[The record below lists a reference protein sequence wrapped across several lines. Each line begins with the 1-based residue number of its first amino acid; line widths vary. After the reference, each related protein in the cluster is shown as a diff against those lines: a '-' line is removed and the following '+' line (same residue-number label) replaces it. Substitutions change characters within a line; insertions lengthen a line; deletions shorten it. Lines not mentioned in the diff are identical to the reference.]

1 MTKFPRAL
9 ERALFERDKETC
21 QICGRPTEFGDGEID
36 HIIPKSKDGGDE
48 PENLQWACHRCNKL
62 KSNKRT
68 NEQVRKILSLPEDF
82 EEIMKFRSE
91 TKAEKETPVAT
102 QFELPTL
109 SCKGLDVPAVEKC
122 IQSLQESYQ
131 SETIIDEVCNRITA
145 VDEITAE
152 FVHLGFHTRFP
163 RLWFLPYEITH
174 QSFFNEVL
182 FSDLGREI
190 AIGERY
196 FFEKSILDNKEIS
209 RIGTDF
215 SSSGISRAVDEM
227 ESRGLKPNLIA
238 LPLRFWGDLHQWS
251 GDAQVEYGNEERA
264 KLKATLKT
272 KEKELRI
279 IDPLGEFPKEPML
292 LSQNAVEWVVKRNAE
307 GALYVV
313 FGNHQLYP
321 LKYVELLTGITI
333 KSVVHPEEI
342 AILDFGQ

>member
-1 MTKFPRAL
+1 
-9 ERALFERDKETC
+9 
-21 QICGRPTEFGDGEID
+21 
-36 HIIPKSKDGGDE
+36 
-48 PENLQWACHRCNKL
+48 
-62 KSNKRT
+62 
-68 NEQVRKILSLPEDF
+68 
-82 EEIMKFRSE
+82 
-91 TKAEKETPVAT
+91 
-102 QFELPTL
+102 
-109 SCKGLDVPAVEKC
+109 
-122 IQSLQESYQ
+122 
-131 SETIIDEVCNRITA
+131 
-145 VDEITAE
+145 
-152 FVHLGFHTRFP
+152 
-163 RLWFLPYEITH
+163 
-174 QSFFNEVL
+174 
-182 FSDLGREI
+182 
-190 AIGERY
+190 
-196 FFEKSILDNKEIS
+196 
-209 RIGTDF
+209 
-215 SSSGISRAVDEM
+215 M